1 MIKSLEHLMVQSGA
15 LWVLWLMIALSI
27 ISVGITV
34 DRAYYLLK
42 RRGDVDLLT
51 RKLRELLEKRDF
63 KQASKML
70 QESASVEASV
80 AAAGLS
86 MWDKGTEA
94 MKESMAAA
102 TGRERARLE
111 ERLGFLGT
119 VGNNAPFVGLLGTVI
134 GIVGAFDTM
143 GKAGSTMGPELVM
156 GNIAE
161 ALVATAVGLVVAI
174 PVVALYNYFT
184 GKITSILEG
193 AETLGHVLLA
203 YAEDPTPAFAL
214 LRPRDGAP
222 RSANDVGAEAVD
234 IDAALRAEGV

>member
-1 MIKSLEHLMVQSGA
+1 MIQSLEHLMVQAGA
-15 LWVLWLMIALSI
+15 MWVLWLMIGLSI
-27 ISVGITV
+27 VSVGIAI
-34 DRAYYLLK
+34 DRARYMFG
-42 RRGDVDLLT
+42 RRDDVH
-51 RKLRELLEKRDF
+51 KLMRELRDLLEKRDL
-63 KQASKML
+63 KRAAKLLEASP
-70 QESASVEASV
+70 SVEASV

-86 MWDKGTEA
+86 MWDKGPEA
-94 MKESMAAA
+94 MKEAMAAA

-143 GKAGSTMGPELVM
+143 GKAGSTMAPELVM

-184 GKITSILEG
+184 GRITRTVEG

-203 YAEDPTPAFAL
+203 HVEGESRTYAL
-214 LRPRDGAP
+214 LRPR
-222 RSANDVGAEAVD
+222 E
-234 IDAALRAEGV
+234 AALLPMSELAAEGA

>member
-15 LWVLWLMIALSI
+15 LWVLWLMIALS
-27 ISVGITV
+27 VVAAGIAI
-34 DRAYYLLK
+34 DRARYIFG
-42 RRGDVDLLT
+42 RRDDAS
-51 RKLRELLEKRDF
+51 RIMRELRELLEKRDL
-63 KQASKML
+63 KRAIKLLEASP
-70 QESASVEASV
+70 SVEASV

-86 MWDKGTEA
+86 MWEKGPDA
-94 MKESMAAA
+94 MKEAMAAA

-143 GKAGSTMGPELVM
+143 GKAGSAMAPELVM

-184 GKITSILEG
+184 GKITSIVEG
-193 AETLGHVLLA
+193 AETLGHVCLA
-203 YAEDPTPAFAL
+203 YVEEGKPSYAL
-214 LRPRDGAP
+214 LRPREAP
-222 RSANDVGAEAVD
+222 HAAVHEFS
-234 IDAALRAEGV
+234 AEGA